1 MTYEELL
8 EENKRLKKIVDSQT
22 AILARKCAELIL
34 TSEQYIADQLKKNED
49 SADWWKNNS

>member
-34 TSEQYIADQLKKNED
+34 TSEQYITDQLKKNED
-49 SADWWKNNS
+49 KADWWKN